1 MHLIFQII
9 IFGSVIFMV
18 CFYAIQLGELFCDL
32 INGEIK
38 TKKEFLTNL
47 VPFYSFIK
55 KLKNA
60 YDKLQ

>member
-1 MHLIFQII
+1 MHFIFHAITL
-9 IFGSVIFMV
+9 GSVIIMG
-18 CFYAIQLGELFCDL
+18 CFYAVQLGELFLDL